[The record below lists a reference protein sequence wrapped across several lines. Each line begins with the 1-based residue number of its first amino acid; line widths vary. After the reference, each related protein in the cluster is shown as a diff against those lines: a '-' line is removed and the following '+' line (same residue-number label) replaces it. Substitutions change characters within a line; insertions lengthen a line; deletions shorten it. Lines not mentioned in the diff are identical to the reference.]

1 MNDLETDVLIIGA
14 GPAGLSAARAIAE
27 RGRRALLIDDNPQ
40 VGGQIWRD
48 GPNAHLPAVAMR
60 LKIQVSKQNVPVV
73 TGARV
78 MHALGARA
86 LLVETA
92 DDSAI
97 VTYQA
102 LILCTGARERLL
114 PFPGWTLPGV
124 TGAGGLQAL
133 IKGGYDVRDQRV
145 VVAGSGPLL
154 LASAYAAGQAG
165 AHLLRIA
172 EQAPL
177 SALASFTGTLWRW
190 PSKARQSLALAS
202 THYRWHTHVTEA
214 LGDHRLEAVRLRGA
228 NGQQQTIRCD
238 RLACGYGLVPNTEL
252 GALLGC
258 EIEHGAIHVDDRQ
271 ATSQPGMF
279 AAGECTGI
287 GGSELAMAEGRIAG
301 LQAIDAT
308 EIDDASLAAR
318 QHWQAFAD
326 ALART
331 FVLDDALRHLAR
343 PDTLICRCEDV
354 PRRVLDDETGWV
366 AAKLENRCGMG
377 ACQGRICGPATE
389 FLYGWHRPPPRSPI
403 YPTRIGSLAE
413 CRMAERQPHRDSN
426 DTAHP

>member
-1 MNDLETDVLIIGA
+1 MNDLETDVLIVGA
-14 GPAGLSAARAIAE
+14 GPAGLSAAQAVTE
-27 RGRRALLIDDNPQ
+27 RGQRVLLIDDNPQ

-48 GPNAHLPAVAMR
+48 GPNAKLPAVAIR
-60 LKIQVSKQNVPVV
+60 LETSVSKQNVPVM

-78 MHALGARA
+78 VHALGERK
-86 LLVETA
+86 LLIETA
-92 DDSAI
+92 DDRAI
-97 VTYQA
+97 VTYRA

-133 IKGGYDVRDQRV
+133 IKGGYDVRGQRV

-154 LASAYAAGQAG
+154 LATAHAANHAG

-172 EQAPL
+172 EQASL
-177 SALASFTGTLWRW
+177 RSLTGFASKLWRW
-190 PSKARQSLALAS
+190 PAKARQSLTLAS
-202 THYRWHTHVTEA
+202 TRYRWHTHVTEA
-214 LGDHRLEAVRLRGA
+214 LGDRRLEAVRLRGA
-228 NGQQQTIRCD
+228 NGRQQTIRCD
-238 RLACGYGLVPNTEL
+238 RLACGYGLVPNNEL

-258 EIEHGAIHVDDRQ
+258 EIQGGAICVDDRQ
-271 ATSQPGMF
+271 ASSQPGIF

-301 LQAIDAT
+301 LQAIGT
-308 EIDDASLAAR
+308 EDVDHTTRAAR

-354 PRRVLDDETGWV
+354 PRRVLDDETGWA

-403 YPTRIGSLAE
+403 YPTRIESLAE
-413 CRMAERQPHRDSN
+413 CRIVDRQPDRDS
-426 DTAHP
+426 DDETHP